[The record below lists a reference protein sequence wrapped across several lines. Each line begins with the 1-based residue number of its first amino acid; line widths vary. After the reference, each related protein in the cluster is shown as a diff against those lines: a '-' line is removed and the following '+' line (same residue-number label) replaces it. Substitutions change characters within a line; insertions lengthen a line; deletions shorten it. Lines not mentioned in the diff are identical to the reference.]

1 MATTRL
7 SDIID
12 VVVYQDLPPVN
23 SPEKTAFFESGIVI
37 RNAVLDGLAT
47 AAGKTAELPFWNDI
61 DPTVGPNLSSDDPA
75 VFAAAAKVAQGEQSS
90 RKAFLNKGLSATD
103 LASELAMG
111 PRAMEHIR
119 ARMDTYWM
127 RQWQRRLVA
136 SANGVLADNIAAN
149 SGDMVKNVAS
159 ESIAGQSA
167 TTKFNRD
174 AFTDAVYTMGDAA
187 EQLRAI
193 AVHSRV
199 MAQMVKNDDIVYIPD
214 SQGQLTIPTYMGLRV
229 IVDDGLTVTAGT
241 TDGFKYTSVLFGPG
255 AFGYGEGVPNVPVEV
270 ERSESAGNG
279 AGVETLWTRKTWILH
294 PFGFKNTGT
303 PAATSF
309 SLTELAAATT
319 WERVVER
326 KNVPM
331 AFLVT
336 N

>member
-23 SPEKTAFFESGIVI
+23 SPEKTAFFDSGIVI

-127 RQWQRRLVA
+127 RQWQRRLIA

-331 AFLVT
+331 AFLIT

>member
-1 MATTRL
+1 MASTRL

-12 VVVYQDLPPVN
+12 VIVYQDLPAVN

-37 RNAVLDGLAT
+37 RNSVLDGLAT

-61 DPTVGPNLSSDDPA
+61 DPTVAPNLSSDDPT
-75 VFAAAAKVAQGEQSS
+75 VLAAAAKVSQAEQLS

-111 PRAMEHIR
+111 PRAMDHIR
-119 ARMDTYWM
+119 ARMDAYWM
-127 RQWQRRLVA
+127 RQWQRRLIA
-136 SANGVLADNIAAN
+136 SSNGVLADNIASN
-149 SGDMVKNVAS
+149 SGDMVKSVAS

-187 EQLRAI
+187 SALRAI
-193 AVHSRV
+193 AVHSHV
-199 MAQMVKNDDIVYIPD
+199 MSQMVKNDDIVYIPD

-255 AFGYGEGVPNVPVEV
+255 AFGYGEGVPNMPVEV
-270 ERSESAGNG
+270 ERNESAGNG

-319 WERVVER
+319 WERVVDR